1 MPTFEE
7 RLLGMNRI
15 RTFLG
20 ISLLTLSVLMLE
32 LSLTRLYSATMYYHY
47 AFMAISLALFGSGAS
62 GVFIYIIQRKVN
74 PASTGRWLSTMA
86 LAFAVSTVF
95 ALYVILSLPLTFEP
109 GMENY
114 YRLAKIYAAT
124 SLPFFFAGCAITI
137 AITRLAK
144 EISRLYLF
152 DLAGAALGCLLLI
165 PVLNFA
171 GAVNT
176 VLIIATLGAVAGI
189 LFSFSDGGDRVQSVA
204 SIAVAVGLAGLVAYN
219 AKFDALSIT
228 RSKGFEESNV
238 LFS

>member
-20 ISLLTLSVLMLE
+20 ISILTLSVLMLE
-32 LSLTRLYSATMYYHY
+32 LALTRLYSATMYYHY

-95 ALYVILSLPLTFEP
+95 ALYVILSLPLTFDP

-114 YRLAKIYAAT
+114 YRLAKVYAAT
-124 SLPFFFAGCAITI
+124 SLPFFFAGCGVTI

-144 EISRLYLF
+144 DISKLYLF
-152 DLAGAALGCLLLI
+152 DLAGAALGCLLMI
-165 PVLNFA
+165 PVLNAA
-171 GAVNT
+171 GAINT
-176 VLIIATLGAVAGI
+176 VLIIAITGAASAFV
-189 LFSFSDGGDRVQSVA
+189 FSTSEGSHRVMTALTVIVMA
-204 SIAVAVGLAGLVAYN
+204 ALVGLAFYN
-219 AKFDALSIT
+219 RSAQLLTIH
-228 RSKGFEESNV
+228 RSKGFE
-238 LFS
+238 